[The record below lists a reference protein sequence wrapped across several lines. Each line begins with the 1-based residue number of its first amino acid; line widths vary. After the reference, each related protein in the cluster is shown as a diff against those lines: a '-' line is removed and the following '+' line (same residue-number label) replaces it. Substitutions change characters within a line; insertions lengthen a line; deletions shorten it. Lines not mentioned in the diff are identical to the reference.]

1 MARNDDEAARRR
13 AKRRERLGQDAS
25 SESASPADGAAEPLT
40 PATEDGEPA
49 LVGETL
55 RAETE
60 AHAGVTG
67 SPVAFGEPE
76 SEGGQHSELEPAQGG
91 AAVGGE
97 VTKGGGPRIVR
108 FFRASWAELKR
119 VRWPDRQQV
128 AQGTAV
134 TLGFVIVAGAFL
146 GLADFV
152 ARQIVNLIL

>member
-1 MARNDDEAARRR
+1 MARNEDEARKRR
-13 AKRRERLGQDAS
+13 AKRDA
-25 SESASPADGAAEPLT
+25 ENPQADEAAESLT
-40 PATEDGEPA
+40 PAQDDAESGEPA

-60 AHAGVTG
+60 SHAGVSGT
-67 SPVAFGEPE
+67 PVGIGEPT
-76 SEGGQHSELEPAQGG
+76 SEDGPHSELEPAQGG

-97 VTKGGGPRIVR
+97 VAAGGGPRVFK
-108 FFRASWAELKR
+108 FFKASWAELKR

-134 TLGFVIVAGAFL
+134 TLGFVVIAGAFL
-146 GLADFV
+146 GVADLV